1 MSYISVKDKVVL
13 ITGASRGIG
22 KRIAEGFRDEGAIVH
37 GTGSKPES
45 VEWMK
50 DEGIIGHAADMR
62 DPLAIGSVIQS
73 IHEKTGKVDVLIN
86 NAGIASNTPAG
97 GMKEDEIYKIV
108 ETNYIGL
115 FRACQAYYKVQRKVG
130 GNVINFASVLGLV
143 GTPLASV
150 YSGTKG
156 AVISLTRALAVE
168 WVKNGFRL
176 NAICPGL
183 IETDMTSMITDRP
196 AIKEQVQAGIPMKRM
211 GRPDDLLGAGLFLAS
226 DASSYMTG
234 QILVVDGGLT
244 AQ

>member
-1 MSYISVKDKVVL
+1 MSYISVKNKVVL

-22 KRIAEGFRDEGAIVH
+22 KVLAEKFRDEGAIVH

-45 VEWMK
+45 VAWM
-50 DEGIIGHAADMR
+50 DPSGIHGHSADMR
-62 DPLAIGSVIQS
+62 DPHAIGSVIQS
-73 IHEKTGKVDVLIN
+73 IHDRESRIDVLIN
-86 NAGIASNTPAG
+86 NAGVAGNTPAG
-97 GMKEDEIYKIV
+97 GMKEEEIHKIV

-115 FRACQAYYKVQRKVG
+115 FRACQAYYKVQKKTG
-130 GNVINFASVLGLV
+130 GNIINFASILGLV

-150 YSGTKG
+150 YSGSKG
-156 AVISLTRALAVE
+156 AVISLTKALAIE

-196 AIKEQVQAGIPMKRM
+196 AIKEQVQGNIPMKRM
-211 GRPDDLLGAGLFLAS
+211 GKPEDLVGAALYLAS
-226 DASSYMTG
+226 DASEYMTG
-234 QILVVDGGLT
+234 QIMVVDGGLT

>member
-1 MSYISVKDKVVL
+1 MGFISVQNKIIL

-22 KRIAEGFRDEGAIVH
+22 RKLAEAFHSEGAIVH
-37 GTGSKPES
+37 GTGSKNES
-45 VEWMK
+45 IAWMPS
-50 DEGIIGHAADMR
+50 EGIHGHVADMR

-73 IHEKTGKVDVLIN
+73 IFDKEGKIDVLIN
-86 NAGIASNTPAG
+86 NAGIASNTPASG
-97 GMKEDEIYKIV
+97 FKDEEIYKIV

-115 FRACQAYYKVQRKVG
+115 FRACQAYFKVQKKMG
-130 GNVINFASVLGLV
+130 GNIINFASVLGLV

-156 AVISLTRALAVE
+156 AVIALTRALAIE
-168 WVKNGFRL
+168 WVKYGFRV

-183 IETDMTSMITDRP
+183 IETDMTHMITQREN
-196 AIKEQVQAGIPMKRM
+196 IKEQVVQNIPMKRM
-211 GRPDDLLGAGLFLAS
+211 GKPDDLVGAVLFLAS

-234 QILVVDGGLT
+234 QTLVVDGGLT